1 MAAPPRLQPAAW
13 RRFAPAG
20 CAAFIACAALGCR
33 ESPAPSRPHSTA
45 GARRGA
51 DARPPVDVEPTIHL
65 MRQLHAERDYDRL
78 ATFVAPAGRAAFLDT
93 LVAMDQFIA
102 ANAALQTSLRATMD
116 EALLPE
122 WDLSPWADAMGLFAP
137 RVSIIASE
145 DDGRTASV
153 RYQVADHVPLESASM
168 EWTNN
173 RWTYDP
179 GAALPALAPA
189 IRELA
194 STLNAMAREVRRSP
208 RTRDELDAEFRLR
221 VVPRLNRVLAAAA
234 TQPAAGDD
242 HATTTVTSAPTVP

>member
-1 MAAPPRLQPAAW
+1 MLQRAAW
-13 RRFAPAG
+13 RRLAPGG
-20 CAAFIACAALGCR
+20 CAALIACASVGCR
-33 ESPAPSRPHSTA
+33 ESPSPSRPQSAT
-45 GARRGA
+45 GAPRGA
-51 DARPPVDVEPTIHL
+51 VAPPPVDVEPTINL
-65 MRQLHAERDYDRL
+65 MRKLHAERDYDRL

-93 LVAMDQFIA
+93 LMAMDQFTA
-102 ANAALQTSLRATMD
+102 ANTALQASLGATID

-137 RVSIIASE
+137 QVKIIASD

-153 RYQVADHVPLESASM
+153 RFQVADHVPLESA
-168 EWTNN
+168 ELAWIND

-179 GAALPALAPA
+179 GPALPALAPA

-194 STLNAMAREVRRSP
+194 STLNALAREVRRSP
-208 RTRDELDAEFRLR
+208 RSRDELDAEFRLR

-242 HATTTVTSAPTVP
+242 DATTTVTSAPTVP